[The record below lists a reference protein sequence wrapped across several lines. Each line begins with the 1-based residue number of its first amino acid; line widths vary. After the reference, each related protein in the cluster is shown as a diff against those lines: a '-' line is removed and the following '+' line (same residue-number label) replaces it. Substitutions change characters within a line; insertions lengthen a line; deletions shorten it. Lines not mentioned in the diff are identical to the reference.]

1 MNTLA
6 ACPFFLLLILV
17 LTLGSCDWAHVI
29 AFWLMAIVTRLFEL
43 PNLLSKD
50 DFIMSVCYFSFFYA
64 CLGFR
69 FSSLPRSASVLGP
82 NQLLIQTVPWA
93 LFARVERPKCV
104 FSHPLSCIPEVK
116 NQGFYIR
123 SSTHGVILN
132 VTLAWLLPCQ
142 KNELYGIDV
151 SRFPLNVRCT
161 VKVACCCDCESILN
175 KWKLCNGTRWNAVTS
190 LALC

>member
-1 MNTLA
+1 M
-6 ACPFFLLLILV
+6 
-17 LTLGSCDWAHVI
+17 D
-29 AFWLMAIVTRLFEL
+29 IVTRLFEL
-43 PNLLSKD
+43 TNLLSKD

-104 FSHPLSCIPEVK
+104 VNHPLSCIPGVK

-132 VTLAWLLPCQ
+132 VTLA
-142 KNELYGIDV
+142 
-151 SRFPLNVRCT
+151 
-161 VKVACCCDCESILN
+161 
-175 KWKLCNGTRWNAVTS
+175 
-190 LALC
+190 